1 MRWRGR
7 KSRGYAKNAELKSS
21 MTGLKEKYEK
31 EVIPAMMK
39 KFGYKSVM
47 AVPRLEK
54 VVLNTGFGKLITAK
68 SGDDHRKTLEAIVG
82 DMSSIAGQRAML
94 TRAKQ
99 SIAGFKL
106 REGTPIGAK
115 VTLRGAKIY
124 GFLERLIHVVLPR
137 SRDFQGLPLSNVDE
151 RGNLAIG
158 IREHI
163 FFPEVSPEKA
173 RDIFGLQVTVT
184 TTAKTK
190 EEGLELFRL
199 LGFPIKH
206 D

>member
-137 SRDFQGLPLSNVDE
+137 SRDFRGLPLSNVDE

>member
-1 MRWRGR
+1 
-7 KSRGYAKNAELKSS
+7 

-137 SRDFQGLPLSNVDE
+137 SRDFRGLPLSNVDE